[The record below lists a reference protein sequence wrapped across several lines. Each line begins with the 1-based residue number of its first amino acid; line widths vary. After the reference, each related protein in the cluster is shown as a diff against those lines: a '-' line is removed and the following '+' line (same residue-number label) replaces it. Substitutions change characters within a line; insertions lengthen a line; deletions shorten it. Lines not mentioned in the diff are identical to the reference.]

1 MAVRFFRVVL
11 TVALL
16 LGATVAFAQMELGV
30 MQGTVT
36 DDAGKPLDG
45 ATVRLRDLERGRE
58 TTFKSDKS
66 GRFYRRGLQAVEYE
80 MVVEKDGYQPVKD
93 KVKLVAGTD
102 RRLDFKLARAAPE
115 GAEEF
120 AGGIAAFNKGDHAG
134 AAEAF
139 EAAVAKAP
147 GLPEIRVNLA
157 MAYLRL
163 GRTAEAVTQL
173 EQATSLG
180 LGAAHVQ
187 FQLGGAYVEMQA
199 LDKAAA
205 ALEAGFAKQPD
216 LTDPLAYEA
225 AVTLGAVYFAK
236 GQNDK
241 AAAQFERTLA
251 ARPGAAA
258 PAIGLAKVH
267 FSRGEVEQALKL
279 FDQIVATHP
288 ASPEG
293 AQAATFI
300 KEFRKGPGQA
310 APVAAVVRVTVLSAG
325 AVEEGVLRLARQYK
339 QDARHEVSP
348 QFGTGP
354 EIEKRLSSGEA
365 VDVVIAPAAV
375 VERALK
381 SGAVVAGT
389 EKPVARVGVGITVRR
404 GAAAPDV
411 STVDALKAA
420 LLRADSVVYN
430 QASTGQYLETLFA
443 RMGILDRLKPVT
455 TRYGNAAQ
463 VFEHVI
469 AGKGN
474 EIGFGPITE
483 IKSFEP
489 KGAVLVGALPDE
501 IQNYTTYVAVVS
513 TRAAAPDL
521 ARAFIGYLTAA
532 AARPVFLAT
541 GAQ

>member
-1 MAVRFFRVVL
+1 MIRFL
-11 TVALL
+11 ALL
-16 LGATVAFAQMELGV
+16 AALALGPGVIFAGAQMELGV
-30 MQGTVT
+30 MTGTVT
-36 DDAGKPLDG
+36 DEGGKPLEG
-45 ATVRLRDLERGRE
+45 AVIRLRDLERGRE
-58 TTFKSDKS
+58 TVFKSDRS

-80 MVVEKDGYQPVKD
+80 MVVELGGYQPVKD

-102 RRLDFKLARAAPE
+102 RRLDFKLATSAPE
-115 GAEEF
+115 GAGEF
-120 AGGIAAFNKGDHAG
+120 AAGIAAFNTGDNAG
-134 AAEAF
+134 AARAF
-139 EAAVAKAP
+139 EAALAKAP
-147 GLPEIRVNLA
+147 GLPEIRVNLGL
-157 MAYLRL
+157 AYLRL
-163 GRTAEAVTQL
+163 GRSADAAAQL
-173 EQATSLG
+173 EEATALG
-180 LGAAHVQ
+180 LGAANVQ
-187 FQLGGAYVEMQA
+187 FQLGAAYVEMQS

-205 ALEAGFAKQPD
+205 AFEAGLAKQPD
-216 LTDPLAYEA
+216 LGDPLAYEA
-225 AVTLGAVYFAK
+225 TVTLGAVYFAK
-236 GQNDK
+236 GQSDP
-241 AAAQFERTLA
+241 AAAQFEKALA

-267 FSRGEVEQALKL
+267 FSKGEVDKALAL
-279 FDQIVATHP
+279 FDRIVATHP
-288 ASPEG
+288 GTPEA
-293 AQAATFI
+293 AQAATFL
-300 KEFRKGPGQA
+300 KELRKGPGPA
-310 APVAAVVRVTVLSAG
+310 ALAAAGAVTVLSAG

-339 QDARHEVSP
+339 QDAGHEVAT

-365 VDVVIAPAAV
+365 ADVLIAPAAV

-430 QASTGQYLETLFA
+430 QASTGQYLEALFA
-443 RMGILDRLKPVT
+443 RMGIVDRLKPVT

-469 AGKGN
+469 AGRGN

-501 IQNYTTYVAVVS
+501 IQNYTTYVAAVS
-513 TRAAAPDL
+513 TRAAAPDA

-532 AARPVFLAT
+532 AARQVFLAT
-541 GAQ
+541 GAR